1 MSATAGAGPAA
12 QLLVRPFPDEEY
24 AARFARLKQA
34 LEPLAVDAVLV
45 QGTRNWYR
53 DHAIRYLCGYDSPA
67 SASLLYLPLSG
78 GEPVLVITDAW
89 DLERARSMSWVGD
102 VRAAGDID
110 AALGLLSSRI
120 QSDKRLGIA
129 GGECMGFT
137 AMDVLPRRVL
147 EAIRAAAPATELVD
161 AGGALLSVRTIRS
174 AAEIGMLRQA
184 GKLADAGAQAFFAT
198 ARAGVSERDL
208 WSEIWYAMQNAGA
221 HDLHISFCRGPGS
234 FWPHPPSDDV
244 LADGDIVSVE
254 LSPRINGYFSQ
265 ANRMCFVGGNG
276 REWADLERLSLGALA
291 LAKSLMKP
299 GVRAK
304 DVVAGVSA
312 LVARSPLATMDMGG
326 VHRIG
331 HGCGIALDEGPF
343 LTSASASELQADMT
357 MALHPMIYL
366 PYRHSL
372 VMTGDYVRITET
384 GLEVLTEPQS
394 AIPAV

>member
-1 MSATAGAGPAA
+1 MNAPVTSLPVA
-12 QLLVRPFPDEEY
+12 RPFADAEY
-24 AARFARLKQA
+24 ASRLDRLRAA
-34 LEPLAVDAVLV
+34 LEPLAVDALLV
-45 QGTRNWYR
+45 QGSRNWYR

-67 SASLLYLPLSG
+67 GAALLYLPLRG
-78 GEPVLVITDAW
+78 GEPVLVISDEW
-89 DLERARSMSWVGD
+89 DRERATQMARVGE
-102 VRAAGDID
+102 VRAAGDI
-110 AALGLLSSRI
+110 ASEMREVLRSRFAGR
-120 QSDKRLGIA
+120 RLGVA

-137 AMDVLPRRVL
+137 AMDVLPRDL
-147 EAIRAAAPATELVD
+147 LGAIREAAPAVELVD
-161 AGGALLSVRTIRS
+161 AGGALLTVRTLRS
-174 AAEIGMLRQA
+174 PVELEKLRRA
-184 GKLADAGAQAFFAT
+184 GKLADVGARAFYAT

-208 WSEIWYAMQNAGA
+208 WSEIWHAMQTAGA
-221 HDLHISFCRGPGS
+221 DDLHISFCRGPGS

-254 LSPRINGYFSQ
+254 LSPRIDGYFSQ

-276 REWADLERLSLGALA
+276 REWADLERLSIGALD

-299 GVRAK
+299 GVKAK

-312 LVARSPLATMDMGG
+312 LVAKSPLATMDMGG

-343 LTSASASELQADMT
+343 LTSGSSSVLQEDMT

-372 VMTGDYVRITET
+372 VMIGDYVRIT
-384 GLEVLTEPQS
+384 GSGIEVLTEPQT
-394 AIPAV
+394 AVPCV

>member
-1 MSATAGAGPAA
+1 MNSSAAAGHA
-12 QLLVRPFPDEEY
+12 LRPFPDDEY
-24 AARFARLKQA
+24 AARLARLKQA
-34 LEPLAVDAVLV
+34 VEPLAIDALLL

-53 DHAIRYLCGYDSPA
+53 DHAIRYVCGYDSPA
-67 SASLLYLPLSG
+67 SASLLYVPLNG
-78 GEPVLVITDAW
+78 GEPVLVIGDAW
-89 DLERARSMSWVGD
+89 DLERARATSWVGE
-102 VRAAGDID
+102 VRAADNM
-110 AALGLLSSRI
+110 AAAMLDVLRSRFKAG
-120 QSDKRLGIA
+120 KRLGIA

-137 AMDVLPRRVL
+137 AMDVLPRDL
-147 EAIRAAAPATELVD
+147 LAAIREAAPSAEPVD
-161 AGGALLSVRTIRS
+161 AGGALNAVRMIRS
-174 AAEIGMLRQA
+174 PAENGLLRQA
-184 GKLADAGAQAFFAT
+184 GKLANIGAQSFFAT

-208 WSEIWYAMQNAGA
+208 WSEIWYAMQTAGA
-221 HDLHISFCRGPGS
+221 DDLHISFCRGPGS

-244 LADGDIVSVE
+244 LAEGDIVSVE

-276 REWADLERLSLGALA
+276 REWTDLERLSLGALD

-299 GVRAK
+299 GMKAK

-312 LVARSPLATMDMGG
+312 LVAKSPLATMDVGG

-343 LTSASASELQADMT
+343 LTSASQSVLQPNMT

-372 VMTGDYVRITET
+372 VMIGDYVRITET
-384 GLEVLTEPQS
+384 GVEVLTEPQT
-394 AIPAV
+394 AVPAV